1 MSILSLIL
9 RCLYGKRFDFG
20 WVKGRKCFVF
30 SHVSVSFCN
39 WFHSLRVN

>member
-20 WVKGRKCFVF
+20 WVKGRKCFF
-30 SHVSVSFCN
+30 SHVSVSFCDR
-39 WFHSLRVN
+39 FHSLRVN